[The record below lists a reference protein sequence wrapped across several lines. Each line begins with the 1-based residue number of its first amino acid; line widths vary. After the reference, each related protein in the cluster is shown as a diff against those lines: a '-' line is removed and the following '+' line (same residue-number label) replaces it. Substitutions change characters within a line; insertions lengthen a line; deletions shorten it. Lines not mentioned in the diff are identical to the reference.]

1 MDSNVPK
8 EADALREDVY
18 GLLPHVKITDL
29 LLEVNRWT
37 DFRRYFVHLKTGEPA
52 KDQTLLLTAILA
64 DATNMGLAKM
74 AESCPGTSLSRLSW
88 LVA

>member
-1 MDSNVPK
+1 LVRAVYVLSSLQLPDAELSDAGLKISPLDSNVPK

-37 DFRRYFVHLKTGEPA
+37 DFTRYFVHLKTGEPA
-52 KDQTLLLTAILA
+52 MLVK
-64 DATNMGLAKM
+64 
-74 AESCPGTSLSRLSW
+74 LSPIR
-88 LVA
+88 